1 MSDKTA
7 IVIGSTGLVGGH
19 LIELLCESNQF
30 SRIVS
35 LSRRP
40 IDHSS
45 TKIESY
51 VVDFDDLSDYAN
63 LFSGDALFSCLGT
76 TRKQAGSISAQ
87 REVDL
92 VYQYQAALL
101 AKAQGVSHYLLVS
114 SSGANSSS
122 LSPYFRMKGE
132 LEDKV
137 TSLSF
142 AATTILQPSLLLGKR
157 RDLRLG
163 ERVASYLLPLIT
175 TLPGLSK
182 FRPIEGLDVA
192 RKLFQCSDDPK
203 VMRQLRL
210 RDVFPGASL

>member
-19 LIELLCESNQF
+19 LTELLCESNQF
-30 SRIVS
+30 SQILS

-40 IDHSS
+40 IGHSS
-45 TKIESY
+45 TKLENH
-51 VVDFDDLSDYAN
+51 VVDFDNLSDYAK
-63 LFSGDALFSCLGT
+63 LFRGDALFSCLGT

-142 AATTILQPSLLLGKR
+142 DATTILQPSLLLGER
-157 RDLRLG
+157 RDRRLG
-163 ERVASYLLPLIT
+163 ESVASYLLPLIT
-175 TLPGLSK
+175 KLPGLSK

-192 RKLFQCSDDPK
+192 RKLLQCSDDPK

-210 RDVFPGASL
+210 RDVFPDTSL